1 MLHVPNTSFSMPSM
15 FLLIGIPGL
24 QEGAIW
30 ASILFCVLYV
40 LAILG
45 NGILL
50 YVIKT
55 EKSLHTPMYFFLSML
70 AINDLAFSSSTVP
83 KTLVIFWFNDGLID
97 ATSCLTQ
104 MFFVHCLSV
113 IESGILASMAYDRFM
128 AICSPLR
135 YNSVLTSSLLEKIAF
150 VILAR
155 AVVVIIPIP
164 VLVGRLQYCGDNIVL
179 HSYCDHMAV
188 VNVACGDTKIDSIY
202 GLALSLSIT
211 GFDLLF
217 IGLSYAMILRTV
229 FNMSSREAQH
239 KAVGTCGSHICVIL
253 TAYLLGTFNFITY
266 RFGKKTIPHNV
277 HIFLSNIYIV
287 FPAFMNPFIYGVRT
301 KQIRQRVLHIIT
313 HNLNMFQFF
322 CQ

>member
-1 MLHVPNTSFSMPSM
+1 MPSV

-24 QEGAIW
+24 QKGAIW
-30 ASILFCVLYV
+30 TSILFCVLYV
-40 LAILG
+40 LASLG

-70 AINDLAFSSSTVP
+70 AINDLAFPSSTVP

-135 YNSVLTSSLLEKIAF
+135 YNSVLTSSLLVKVAF
-150 VILAR
+150 GILAR
-155 AVVVIIPIP
+155 AVLIILPVPI
-164 VLVGRLQYCGDNIVL
+164 LAGRVKYCGDNIVL

-188 VNVACGDTKIDSIY
+188 VDLACGDTRADSFY
-202 GLALSLSIT
+202 GLALGIFIT

-217 IGLSYAMILRTV
+217 IGLSYAMILRAI
-229 FNMSSREAQH
+229 FNMSSREARH

-253 TAYLLGTFNFITY
+253 SAYLPAIFSFVTY
-266 RFGKKTIPHNV
+266 RFGEKSIPRNV
-277 HIFLSNIYIV
+277 HIFLANIYIV
-287 FPAFMNPFIYGVRT
+287 FPSFMNPFIYGVRT
-301 KQIRQRVLHIIT
+301 KEIRQRVWNILT
-313 HNLNMFQFF
+313 HNINTFRFVCRSLKVKFHKSI
-322 CQ
+322 